1 MRPDYSAPLTPPRRP
16 WRRLHLSLIAA
27 ALCAVAAFLITRP
40 GDAYRHDPEPAT
52 HASALAIEPP
62 TAQEEAQAVVEAMA
76 AIDDAPAE
84 EWEDVT
90 VAAGQSLSA
99 IFDRLGLRS
108 ADWLA
113 LSRMKGDAERLRRLR
128 VGDVLSIRRDGNQL
142 TELRLAL
149 DEERTLQVV
158 RSESGF
164 ETLVLTTEIERRPA
178 YAFGRIDSSLFL
190 AGRAAGLSD
199 RLIMELVNVFGYDID
214 FAMDIRVGDRFVVI
228 YEELYRDGEKL
239 RDGDILAAEFENR
252 GRTVHAIRHVS
263 DEGHA
268 SYFRPNG
275 DALRT
280 AFLRNP
286 LDVFRIS
293 SHFNPNRRHPILNT
307 LRAHRGTDYAAP
319 TGTPIRSTGDGRVV
333 HAGARGGYGTTVII
347 RHGASYETLYAHMS
361 RIHPGIRNGSRV
373 RQGQIIGYVGM
384 TGMATG
390 PHLHYEFLV
399 NGTHR
404 NPVTV
409 ALPRSNPVAKNELP
423 RFNEQAAQRL
433 AQLDTLRRTQLAR
446 LAVEHGG

>member
-1 MRPDYSAPLTPPRRP
+1 M
-16 WRRLHLSLIAA
+16 
-27 ALCAVAAFLITRP
+27 TRP
-40 GDAYRHDPEPAT
+40 GDAYRHDPGTTAVAPALAEASTPPPAT
-52 HASALAIEPP
+52 AH
-62 TAQEEAQAVVEAMA
+62 EEAQALAVAIAAVDEAPGDEWQDVEVK
-76 AIDDAPAE
+76 P
-84 EWEDVT
+84 
-90 VAAGQSLSA
+90 GQSLSA
-99 IFDRLGLRS
+99 IFDRLGLPS

-113 LSRMKGDAERLRRLR
+113 LSRLQGDAERLRRLR
-128 VGDVLSIRRDGNQL
+128 VGDLLSLRRDGDQL
-142 TELRLAL
+142 AELRMEL
-149 DEERTLQVV
+149 DEERTLQIT
-158 RSESGF
+158 RGEAGF
-164 ETLVLTTEIERRPA
+164 ETLVLTKEIERRPA
-178 YAFGRIDSSLFL
+178 YAFGHIDSSLFL

-214 FAMDIRVGDRFVVI
+214 FALDIRVGDRFVVV

-252 GRTVHAIRHVS
+252 GRTVHALRHVT

-268 SYFRPNG
+268 SYFRPDG

-319 TGTPIRSTGDGRVV
+319 TGTPIRSTGDGRVI

-361 RIHPGIRNGSRV
+361 RIRPGIRNGARV

-409 ALPRSNPVAKNELP
+409 PLPRSNPVARNELP
-423 RFNEQAAQRL
+423 RFNELAAQRL
-433 AQLDTLRRTQLAR
+433 AQLETLRRTQLAK
-446 LAVEHGG
+446 LDVDNDG